1 MDVTVM
7 KRILILNGAA
17 RKNGSTSG
25 LIHAFREGAESSGN
39 SVNEL
44 YLYDMDIS
52 DCRGCLACERKGI
65 TDEPNP
71 CSIKDDMVQVYEE
84 FRKADVIVFA
94 SPIYYWSI
102 TGKLKTTVDRLFA
115 MIGALGMDGYRKSSV
130 LLSTA
135 AGSNYT
141 LATEWHQNFNRVTG
155 WTILGNVLGADKTD
169 EARKLGA
176 SIK

>member
-1 MDVTVM
+1 MDVTMM
-7 KRILILNGAA
+7 KRILVLNGAA
-17 RKNGSTSG
+17 RKKGSTAG
-25 LIHAFREGAESSGN
+25 LIHAFRKGAESSSN
-39 SVNEL
+39 KVNEL

-52 DCRGCLACERKGI
+52 DCRGCLACESKGI
-65 TDEPNP
+65 TNEPNP

-115 MIGALGMDGYRKSSV
+115 MIGALGMNEYRKSSV

-141 LATEWHQNFNRVTG
+141 LATEWHQNFNRRTD
-155 WTILGNVLGADKTD
+155 WTIIGNVLGGDKTD
-169 EARKLGA
+169 EAEKLGA

>member
-1 MDVTVM
+1 M

-17 RKNGSTSG
+17 RKKGATAG
-25 LIHAFREGAESSGN
+25 LIKAFREGAESGDN
-39 SVNEL
+39 EVKEL
-44 YLYDMDIS
+44 YLYDMNIN
-52 DCRGCLACERKGI
+52 DCTGCLACDRRGI

-71 CSIKDDMVQVYEE
+71 CSQKDDDMVQVYEE

-94 SPIYYWSI
+94 SPIYYWGI

-115 MIGALGMDGYRKSSV
+115 MIGALGMDGYRRSSV
-130 LLSTA
+130 LLCTA
-135 AGSNYT
+135 SGYGYDLAG
-141 LATEWHQNFNRVTG
+141 EWHQRFNRVTG
-155 WTILGNVLGADKTD
+155 WNILGNVFGADKTE